1 MRERT
6 PTTPPPR
13 RRPILGWLAVGAVLA
28 VAAVGVA
35 EVLLRA
41 FPHHL
46 PAAMLFRL
54 HDQAIE
60 ANDLKTRPDREFGYL
75 WQPRTR
81 DRLEGW
87 QFGFTY
93 TTDQHGFRN
102 PNPWPERA
110 DIVVIG
116 DSQAFGFGVD
126 DGQVWVRHMAE
137 RLPQAR
143 IVNLGVIGAA
153 PQQFPKVFETFGA
166 PLQPAVVL
174 VAFFPPNAI
183 QMGRLYSQWEAD
195 GRPGGFDE
203 RRFGGSA
210 ANGVAETVKD
220 GLRESYALFGLYY
233 ALRTAAGSSGT
244 VTLDFDGGRQLHLAT
259 TRYGDESQRAAAG
272 HRDFEEV
279 MAVLEELREMV
290 EGSGA
295 EMVVVPFPTK
305 EEVHLP
311 LVGEAANPL
320 VAPFL
325 EELDRRGIAHLDLTR
340 DLREG
345 AASGE
350 KLFLEVDLHPNDAGH
365 QRIAE
370 ILIDHL
376 ERRSAALRT
385 TGGSG

>member
-1 MRERT
+1 
-6 PTTPPPR
+6 
-13 RRPILGWLAVGAVLA
+13 
-28 VAAVGVA
+28 
-35 EVLLRA
+35 
-41 FPHHL
+41 
-46 PAAMLFRL
+46 
-54 HDQAIE
+54 
-60 ANDLKTRPDREFGYL
+60 
-75 WQPRTR
+75 
-81 DRLEGW
+81 
-87 QFGFTY
+87 
-93 TTDQHGFRN
+93 
-102 PNPWPERA
+102 
-110 DIVVIG
+110 
-116 DSQAFGFGVD
+116 
-126 DGQVWVRHMAE
+126 
-137 RLPQAR
+137 
-143 IVNLGVIGAA
+143 
-153 PQQFPKVFETFGA
+153 
-166 PLQPAVVL
+166 
-174 VAFFPPNAI
+174 
-183 QMGRLYSQWEAD
+183 
-195 GRPGGFDE
+195 
-203 RRFGGSA
+203 
-210 ANGVAETVKD
+210 
-220 GLRESYALFGLYY
+220 
-233 ALRTAAGSSGT
+233 
-244 VTLDFDGGRQLHLAT
+244 
-259 TRYGDESQRAAAG
+259 
-272 HRDFEEV
+272 V